1 MIEALAWPL
10 VALAAVCVGGCLADR
25 WVMGTRQ
32 AKALRA
38 DLEQRVQIMGEAC
51 AASIGRV
58 QKQVED
64 LQNQLTAFENR
75 VGRR

>member
-1 MIEALAWPL
+1 
-10 VALAAVCVGGCLADR
+10 
-25 WVMGTRQ
+25 MGTRQ